1 MMEVKE
7 RFLLYIDFLGFSDMV
22 KHKPSRVRELFN
34 IINQLNVHYH
44 EAFKTIIFSDTIL
57 VYNMD
62 YAICSEDED
71 YYVMFL
77 IEFVE
82 DLFYR
87 IANKNFVF
95 RAFIVKGEFEFNE
108 LKNFQQYFGKALLKA
123 YNSEKNFPYIG
134 LFIDEKSNKNN
145 KVFTTKKITKD
156 YSYVFINQS
165 LDHYCQ
171 NFNEFPIDKSI
182 AEEDC
187 LIENISADI
196 LYLKSLF
203 LLSQLS
209 IDTKIVEK
217 TRNTLKIYKQQFPE
231 FYNECLK
238 HNFDIKLL
246 GNYVNKKHVIN
257 VLNSGYNGFKGK
269 NQTTSELKQLLKKAR
284 DEGIKAANLEI
295 SKNPNNYFLPCGLIA
310 LMINIDER
318 SHFFRQLKECE
329 NDTSLKFEIHKY
341 MDGYRIYFNDLH
353 ESQFLSVDKAA
364 YEAIKKELE
373 KNLNVPLYIKEI
385 LD

>member
-1 MMEVKE
+1 MIEAKE
-7 RFLLYIDFLGFSDMV
+7 RFLLYIDFLGFSEMV
-22 KHKPSRVRELFN
+22 KHKPSKVRELFN

-44 EAFKTIIFSDTIL
+44 DAFKTIVFSDTIL
-57 VYNMD
+57 VYNID
-62 YAICSEDED
+62 YAISSSDED

-87 IANKNFVF
+87 IANKNFFF
-95 RAFIVKGEFEFNE
+95 RAFIVKGEFEFTE

-165 LDHYCQ
+165 LDNYCQ
-171 NFNEFPIDKSI
+171 DFNEFPIDKYI

-203 LLSQLS
+203 LLSQS
-209 IDTKIVEK
+209 TVDNKILEK
-217 TRNTLKIYKQQFPE
+217 TRNTLEIYKQQFPE
-231 FYNECLK
+231 FYNECLQ

-246 GNYVNKKHVIN
+246 GNYVNKNHVN
-257 VLNSGYNGFKGK
+257 NYLNSGCNGFKGK
-269 NQTTSELKQLLKKAR
+269 NRTTSELKQILKKAR
-284 DEGIKAANLEI
+284 DEGLKAAAQEI
-295 SKNPNNYFLPCGLIA
+295 SKNPNKYFFPCGLIA
-310 LMINIDER
+310 LMITIDGR

-329 NDTSLKFEIHKY
+329 NDTSLKFEIYKY
-341 MDGYRIYFNDLH
+341 MEGYRIYFHDLH
-353 ESQFLSVDKAA
+353 NTPSLSVDKAA

-373 KNLNVPLYIKEI
+373 KNFNIPFYMKEI